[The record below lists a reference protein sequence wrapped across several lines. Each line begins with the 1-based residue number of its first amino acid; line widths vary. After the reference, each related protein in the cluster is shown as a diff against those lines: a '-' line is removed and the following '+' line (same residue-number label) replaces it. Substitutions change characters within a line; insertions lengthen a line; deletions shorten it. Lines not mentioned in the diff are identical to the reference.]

1 VAGFSGQYE
10 ASDGYFM
17 IMGGGLASPEAWTAL
32 VTLIGGADP
41 AMGEELADPKWSDQ
55 AFMASPQAKKDF
67 ARIVSTAA
75 KHRTRQELYDA
86 AKSLRVPMGP
96 VLSPKDLLSNAQLAY
111 RNYFVPVWS
120 QAAGR
125 ELTMP
130 RAPYL
135 LSESPAGPVSPAPAL
150 GDKAVWEAAQ

>member
-1 VAGFSGQYE
+1 
-10 ASDGYFM
+10 
-17 IMGGGLASPEAWTAL
+17 
-32 VTLIGGADP
+32 
-41 AMGEELADPKWSDQ
+41 MGEELADAPVERSGLHVD
-55 AFMASPQAKKDF
+55 AEARKDF

-75 KHRTRQELYDA
+75 KNRTRQELYDA

-96 VLSPKDLLSNAQLAY
+96 VLSPKDLLGNVQLAY

-120 QAAGR
+120 EAAGR

-135 LSESPAGPVSPAPAL
+135 LSESPAGKVTPAPTL
-150 GDKAVWEAAQ
+150 GSKATWEAFA